1 MFITEIRSGISDEQ
15 VSVLLTIWIKR
26 AEKQNKNVT
35 SCMAICCL
43 VSSLDHGH
51 RLWHEHWAILRRSC
65 LLLMGFLIADS
76 NEERW
81 IFQLPTS
88 YHIWIL
94 DSL

>member
-1 MFITEIRSGISDEQ
+1 M
-15 VSVLLTIWIKR
+15 
-26 AEKQNKNVT
+26 VT
-35 SCMAICCL
+35 AYGMNIGQ
-43 VSSLDHGH
+43 SLDA
-51 RLWHEHWAILRRSC
+51 RACW
-65 LLLMGFLIADS
+65 MGFLIADS